1 MDFTTSVT
9 LKNIMHSPRKNI
21 YIYKTQETALL
32 IPLTAKYNQHTN
44 RSICEQC
51 DPKMCHFL
59 FLNNSVK
66 WTELRTWGSI
76 YKISYD
82 NLTIDLRQPSNLQN
96 ILQRMQGFFGMIH
109 L

>member
-66 WTELRTWGSI
+66 
-76 YKISYD
+76 
-82 NLTIDLRQPSNLQN
+82 
-96 ILQRMQGFFGMIH
+96 
-109 L
+109 